1 MEPMKGVFAMHVKRL
16 VISVVLGALL
26 GVVCIIGAQ
35 VRSGFTNGSVFL
47 FALFY
52 NRIVMGVFF
61 GLLERPVT
69 LNRALIRGA
78 VIGLIVSF
86 AFFATTGFDDV
97 MSFLAGIV
105 YGLIIEAVLFNL
117 KENKAA

>member
-1 MEPMKGVFAMHVKRL
+1 MELSKGVVVMKVKRL
-16 VISVVLGALL
+16 VISVILGALL

-35 VRSGFTNGSVFL
+35 VRSGFTNGPVFL

-61 GLLERPVT
+61 GLLERPQT
-69 LNRALIRGA
+69 LKTALIRGA
-78 VIGLIVSF
+78 TIGLVVSF

-97 MSFLAGIV
+97 MSFVAGIV
-105 YGLIIEAVLFNL
+105 YGLIIEAVLFNM